1 MMSDDDVV
9 AFLKHY
15 NHIPVTK
22 NMNQQFIPV
31 TVLDVSEAGMELF
44 NYISSLLKKIK
55 LPRIVRTPSGGISTK
70 NIPLGYDIRAINS
83 CVEITILF
91 RVALR
96 FQFRSD
102 ISKADKEN
110 AITGTTAFKIFN
122 QTCKK
127 YNVDIS
133 NYFVS
138 DGELIKQTIPAPYA
152 FVCRNKELKI
162 WRKHANH
169 IDLHSAYMGAIAKE
183 IPELFAPINELYL
196 GRKEN
201 PVNKGVLTHSFGYF
215 QSKIINYKL
224 ANLSKIAIEKTIEK
238 LKELTAKIEEA
249 GGFILAYNT
258 DGIWYYGNVYHGE
271 GEGDKLFEWSSDYVN
286 CDAYFESI
294 GRYAFKGIDA
304 KTNNFVEKVIARGK
318 YALDKIKPRKEWTMR
333 DLLENKLGERSS
345 FLFDSEKELI
355 YNIKG

>member
-9 AFLKHY
+9 LFLKHY
-15 NHIPVTK
+15 SHIVVTK
-22 NMNQQFIPV
+22 NMNQNTIPI
-31 TVLDVSEAGMELF
+31 TILDISESGMELF
-44 NYISSLLKKIK
+44 NYISSLLRKIK
-55 LPRIVRTPSGGISTK
+55 LPRLIRTPSGGISTK
-70 NIPLGYDIRAINS
+70 TIPLGYDIRAIGS

-91 RVALR
+91 HVALR

-102 ISKADKEN
+102 INKADNEN
-110 AITGTTAFKIFN
+110 AITGSTAFKLFK
-122 QTCKK
+122 QTCEK
-127 YNVDIS
+127 YNIDIS
-133 NYFVS
+133 KYYID
-138 DGELIKQTIPAPYA
+138 DGESIKKTIPAPYA

-162 WRKHANH
+162 WRKHVNH

-238 LKELTAKIEEA
+238 LEELTVHIKEA

-258 DGIWYYGNVYHGE
+258 DGIWYYGDVFHGK
-271 GEGDKLFEWSSDYVN
+271 GEGDNLFEWSNDYVN
-286 CDAYFESI
+286 CDVYFESI
-294 GRYAFKGIDA
+294 GRYAFKGMDI
-304 KTNNFVEKVIARGK
+304 KTNKIVEKVIARGK
-318 YALDKIKPRKEWTMR
+318 YALDKIKPRNEWTMR
-333 DLLENKLGERSS
+333 DLLENKLGEKST